1 MSKAKSSMHTHKS
14 KVSPEIKAR
23 VPQKLKVK
31 LDRDARRRGETASS
45 LIRESLEKYL
55 KSA

>member
-1 MSKAKSSMHTHKS
+1 MHTHKS